1 MDEADDRLLILDGGL
16 GKVFG
21 IDLADTSPLDLTS
34 ETPITGPTTPSSA
47 NSFVS
52 PTKMIY
58 DSNYQWLYVL
68 DDTLR
73 SLFVVDLQAR
83 DYGGG
88 DGQDSAEVDAQK
100 VVIMQ
105 GTALN
110 Q

>member
-1 MDEADDRLLILDGGL
+1 
-16 GKVFG
+16 VNH
-21 IDLADTSPLDLTS
+21 SLDLDNN
-34 ETPITGPTTPSSA
+34 PVTGPNTPSTA
-47 NSFVS
+47 NPFIA

-88 DGQDSAEVDAQK
+88 DVQDSAPVDAQK